1 MEWSD
6 GGELDSVLQGPG
18 CVGEGERFVGQMVLG
33 QMVLEQMEMEPE
45 PEELMAMEM
54 VMCQEQKSL

>member
-18 CVGEGERFVGQMVLG
+18 CVGEGERFVGQMA
-33 QMVLEQMEMEPE
+33 LEQMETEPE
-45 PEELMAMEM
+45 SEGQMARG
-54 VMCQEQKSL
+54 VVTCQEQKSL